1 LDIRKKFFTIKVVRH
16 WTRLPREMV
25 DAPLLET
32 IKVKLDQ
39 ALSNLIHCVRD
50 LKVLTKEY
58 S

>member
-1 LDIRKKFFTIKVVRH
+1 
-16 WTRLPREMV
+16 V